1 MLEQAIAEATAFVGW
16 GEQQHQTAF
25 IRNENNISSMDDLNH
40 TLLSPFRSAVNSV
53 QRINTNEFGIRRFC
67 EFPA

>member
-1 MLEQAIAEATAFVGW
+1 MLEQAIAKATAFVGW

-25 IRNENNISSMDDLNH
+25 VRNENDISSMDDLNH

-53 QRINTNEFGIRRFC
+53 
-67 EFPA
+67 